1 MSWALKRAD
10 IILSLALAAVTL
22 ALAAFTT
29 FPWCDELVLA
39 GDPARWAVAG
49 SFDGRV
55 WPCIYNLLYPLALSG
70 WFKVFGVS
78 HLATISLSTL
88 AAFLASCLCL
98 RVARRRGLFGGL
110 LPSLAFVV
118 LFWCGHGL
126 NWMVTDGRLDALTM
140 LFAVLFADAL
150 LPDPGR
156 REGRRT
162 VLMTAVWAFLLML
175 TSVYMLPVLFVLGL
189 LVLIADP
196 LHDRAVIWRKGFA
209 ATAAIV
215 VGYALIAGFYF
226 LQANLIRF
234 CGFYLYFN
242 TITGLK
248 AEPMAIRLVKGYLF
262 NREALALA
270 FVVLAAMP
278 FSRRSRPNGLVAAL
292 GFTLAIPLVMTL
304 GGRYE
309 HYYSWAFYVP
319 LSLLAVCVLGSCRF
333 SRWLCLALVLAWGG
347 FAVCSQTELVRESG
361 LARSHAVA
369 CDDFV
374 RAHPEV
380 FRPGHEIVV
389 AEDVTGDGAFFY
401 PVLRSGARPWFRG
414 VETLTAPSDEE
425 KFDAGLAMLVPDAE
439 KRRRMLAAVAG
450 LQSYMPT
457 LPDDGFVV
465 FPSAESRERVEP
477 LLRERGCE
485 LETIAETPFALARMA
500 RKSRLKPGQTANGH
514 ASVRKGR

>member
-1 MSWALKRAD
+1 MNRRLKRPD
-10 IILSLALAAVTL
+10 LLLSLALAAVTL

-55 WPCIYNLLYPLALSG
+55 WPCTYNLLYPLALSG
-70 WFKVFGVS
+70 WFRVFGVS

-98 RVARRRGLFGGL
+98 GVARRRGLFGGPF
-110 LPSLAFVV
+110 PSLAFVV

-140 LFAVLFADAL
+140 LFTMPLADSL

-175 TSVYMLPVLFVLGL
+175 TSVYMLPVLFALGL
-189 LVLIADP
+189 LVLVMDP

-209 ATAAIV
+209 AAAAILA
-215 VGYALIAGFYF
+215 GYVLIAGFYF

-248 AEPMAIRLVKGYLF
+248 AEPLPIRLVKGYLF
-262 NREALALA
+262 NREALALVLVA
-270 FVVLAAMP
+270 FAALP
-278 FSRRSRPNGLVAAL
+278 FSRLPRPRGLGRAL
-292 GFTLAIPLVMTL
+292 GFTLAVPLVMTL

-309 HYYSWAFYVP
+309 HYYSWALYVP
-319 LSLLAVCVLGSCRF
+319 LSLLAAGILGSCRF
-333 SRWLCLALVLAWGG
+333 ARGLCLALVLAWGG
-347 FAVCSQTELVRESG
+347 LAVCSQAERVRESAR
-361 LARSHAVA
+361 ARSHAAA
-369 CDDFV
+369 CDGFV

-401 PVLRSGARPWFRG
+401 PVLRSGARAWFRG

-439 KRRRMLAAVAG
+439 RRRRMLAAVAG
-450 LQSYMPT
+450 IQSYMPT

-485 LETIAETPFALARMA
+485 LETIVERPFALARLTCK
-500 RKSRLKPGQTANGH
+500 RGLRLRADE
-514 ASVRKGR
+514 

>member
-1 MSWALKRAD
+1 MKTHASISEVAMNCMLKRAD
-10 IILSLALAAVTL
+10 ILLSLALAAVTL
-22 ALAAFTT
+22 VLAAFTT

-55 WPCIYNLLYPLALSG
+55 WPCTYNLLYPLALSV

-78 HLATISLSTL
+78 HLATISMSTL

-98 RVARRRGLFGGL
+98 GAARRRGLFRSP

-140 LFAVLFADAL
+140 LFAVPLADLL

-162 VLMTAVWAFLLML
+162 VMMTAVWAFLLML
-175 TSVYMLPVLFVLGL
+175 TSVYMLPLLFVLGL
-189 LVLIADP
+189 LVLVLDP

-209 ATAAIV
+209 AAAAIAI
-215 VGYALIAGFYF
+215 GYALIAGFYF

-242 TITGLK
+242 TITGFK
-248 AEPMAIRLVKGYLF
+248 AAPLPIRIAKGYLF

-270 FVVLAAMP
+270 IVALAALP
-278 FSRRSRPNGLVAAL
+278 FSRRSRPKGLAWAL
-292 GFTLAIPLVMTL
+292 AFTLAVPLVMTL

-309 HYYSWAFYVP
+309 QYYSWAFYVP
-319 LSLLAVCVLGSCRF
+319 LSLLAVGVLGSCRLA
-333 SRWLCLALVLAWGG
+333 RGLCLALVLTWGG
-347 FAVCSQTELVRESG
+347 LAVRSQVERVREGG
-361 LARSHAVA
+361 LARSHAAA
-369 CDDFV
+369 CGDFV

-380 FRPGHEIVV
+380 FRPGHEIVI

-401 PVLRSGARPWFRG
+401 PVLRSGARAWFRG

-425 KFDAGLAMLVPDAE
+425 KFDVGLSMLVPDAG

-485 LETIAETPFALARMA
+485 LETIVEKPFALAR
-500 RKSRLKPGQTANGH
+500 LKCPCQ
-514 ASVRKGR
+514 K